1 MRMTAADTKKYPK
14 MAYYVKNNIPDVV
27 KAPGMMSAMRKI
39 GQLKKNKLVAA
50 LKWGQGPEIKV
61 TALVNAEGEFSPGIR
76 SNEIRVDTNLVR
88 NFESGIGIRK
98 SRAGNVYLLGVT
110 LLHELVHWG
119 DDQDGVDR
127 NGEEG
132 AEFEKLI
139 YGRVID

>member
-1 MRMTAADTKKYPK
+1 MKMSAADIKTYPK
-14 MAYYVKNNIPDVV
+14 MAYYVKNDLPDVV

-39 GQLKKNKLVAA
+39 GQLKKNKLMAA
-50 LKWGQGPEIKV
+50 LKWGQGPTIKV
-61 TALVNAEGEFSPGIR
+61 TALVNAVGEFTPNIK

-88 NFESGIGIRK
+88 NFESGRGIRK

-139 YGRVID
+139 YGKVIH

>member
-1 MRMTAADTKKYPK
+1 MKMSAADIKTYPK
-14 MAYYVKNNIPDVV
+14 MAYYVKNDLPDVV

-39 GQLKKNKLVAA
+39 GQLKKNKLMGA
-50 LKWGQGPEIKV
+50 LKWGQGPTIKV
-61 TALVNAEGEFSPGIR
+61 AALVNAVGEFTPNIK

-88 NFESGIGIRK
+88 NFESGRGIRK

-139 YGRVID
+139 YGKVIH